1 VFNEYLLNINLKKK
15 VKSSSLRQLYAS
27 KACRKSVMIGDALNV
42 GEMKRIVT
50 HLSEIEKPW
59 NCPHGRP
66 TMRHL
71 VNVEL
76 LKKKRFFTND
86 E

>member
-1 VFNEYLLNINLKKK
+1 MKHRLIKLLK
-15 VKSSSLRQLYAS
+15 VRSSSLRKLYAS
-27 KACRKSVMIGDALNV
+27 KACRKSVMIGDSLNM

-71 VNVEL
+71 VNLDL
-76 LKKKRFFTND
+76 LKQKRF
-86 E
+86 